1 MHLIGI
7 TGGVGAGKSTV
18 LDYLQEK
25 YKARIIRADDIGR
38 DLIQANGACYQEVL
52 SLFGREILGRDLEID
67 RAKLAAIVYDRP
79 ALLEKLNK
87 IIHPRVKER
96 ILKEIEEAKAKKE
109 AFVFLEAALLIE
121 GGYHLIC
128 QELWY
133 IYASA
138 ERRIDRLMKNRSYSR
153 QKCLKIMEN
162 QNREETFRKY
172 CAFEVNNEQSVEDM
186 QKQIDQRMKKYE
198 VM

>member
-18 LDYLQEK
+18 LYYLQEK
-25 YKARIIRADDIGR
+25 YKAKIIKADDIGR
-38 DLIQANGACYQEVL
+38 DLMKVKGACYQEVV
-52 SLFGREILGRDLEID
+52 SLFGGEILGKDLEID
-67 RAKLAAIVYDRP
+67 RAKLAAIVYDKP
-79 ALLEKLNK
+79 ALLEKLNN
-87 IIHPRVKER
+87 IIHPKVKEI
-96 ILKEIEEAKAKKE
+96 ILEEIEEAKAKKE
-109 AFVFLEAALLIE
+109 AFIFLEAALLIE

-133 IYASA
+133 IYAST

-153 QKCLKIMEN
+153 KKCLKIMAN

-172 CAFEVNNEQSVEDM
+172 CAFEVNNDQSVEDM

-198 VM
+198 IM